1 MSQRARLAHVSTHRQ
16 KRVLSVAR
24 HQRMVV
30 LRTATVDKPWWS
42 LVPAQSRGSAFR
54 KALRATNLAGVAAA
68 AASEAEYD
76 AALVA
81 QGELSEWAGGW
92 REASQ

>member
-30 LRTATVDKPWWS
+30 LRRATVDKPWWS

-68 AASEAEYD
+68 ASGAEYD

-81 QGELSEWAGGW
+81 QGELSEWVGGW